1 MLPRLFVVCLLLCL
15 AGRVSAQE
23 KKDDPHWIIT
33 AECQMILV
41 PQKLALELIPELSDD
56 GKIDTSWERGQ
67 KLIVQGEIEVLGKLL
82 LKGDA
87 DEKMV
92 AESIEEMRYPIR
104 FDTPNIPH
112 DLSKQNA
119 LEVLKAWPAVAVIP
133 TSFETRNIGQT
144 LEMETFVSDD
154 GQWIDMNVV
163 AQHIRF
169 LRWVKFD
176 AGRLANGERLSIEQP
191 HMHVLRNTQSL
202 RMRNGQRVLL
212 GVHRPPEPNQKS
224 FELFVLQVKATKA
237 GTEK

>member
-1 MLPRLFVVCLLLCL
+1 MFPRLLVVCLLMCL

-23 KKDDPHWIIT
+23 KKDDPQWIIT
-33 AECQMILV
+33 AECQMMIV
-41 PQKLALELIPELSDD
+41 PQKLALELLPDLSDD
-56 GKIDTSWERGQ
+56 EKIDAAWERVQ
-67 KLIVQGEIEVLGKLL
+67 KLIAQGEIELLGKLL

-87 DEKMV
+87 DKRMV
-92 AESIEEMRYPIR
+92 AESIEEMRYPTQ
-104 FDTPNIPH
+104 FDPPQIP
-112 DLSKQNA
+112 SEIPKESA
-119 LEVLKAWPAVAVIP
+119 TEVLKAWPVVGVTP
-133 TSFETRNIGQT
+133 TSFETRNVGQT

-224 FELFVLQVKATKA
+224 FELFVLQLKATKA
-237 GTEK
+237 GMEK